1 MRCRVFGALLRYR
14 VRLQIWCCEAKRFET
29 ATMRI
34 DRQQSRK
41 LIERTLEAP
50 CIEYLRHETD
60 IRK

>member
-1 MRCRVFGALLRYR
+1 M
-14 VRLQIWCCEAKRFET
+14 QIWRCEAKRLDT

-50 CIEYLRHETD
+50 RIEYLRHETD
-60 IRK
+60 VRE